1 MENQVNPMP
10 SKFQISKAANIIHNE
25 GIIAYPTESVY
36 GLGCDPL
43 AEAAVYKIL
52 RLKHR
57 PVEKG
62 LIIIAANLQQLLPYI
77 NIGTEESKTIN
88 EHKTA
93 TTWLVKKSIHTP
105 PWIYGKHHKIA
116 IRVSQHPLV
125 KQLCLRLQ
133 HPLVST
139 SANPSGAKPA
149 GSAFESRRYFK
160 NEVDMYLNGKT
171 GELIKPTPILD
182 LTSKTL
188 IRN

>member
-1 MENQVNPMP
+1 MP
-10 SKFQISKAANIIHNE
+10 SKFQINKAANIIHNE

-43 AEAAVYKIL
+43 SETAVNKIL
-52 RLKHR
+52 QLKHR

-77 NIGTEESKTIN
+77 NISTEESKAIN

-93 TTWLVKKSIHTP
+93 ITWLVKKSIHAP
-105 PWIYGKHHKIA
+105 PWIYGKHPKIA
-116 IRVSQHPLV
+116 IRVSLHPLV
-125 KQLCLRLQ
+125 NQLCLRLQ

-139 SANPSGAKPA
+139 SANPSGVNPA
-149 GSAFESRRYFK
+149 TSALESRCYFK
-160 NEVDMYLNGKT
+160 DQVDMYLSGKT
-171 GELIKPTPILD
+171 GTLIKPTPILD
-182 LTSKTL
+182 LTSKAL